1 MNNGNGLLRPLL
13 WIMGVSM
20 GLVAC
25 DDGSK
30 DPGTELPLLADQNQ
44 VQGKSDWYQP
54 PVAITWQWQLQGTLN
69 SDYPVALYDVDLF
82 DTPKASIE
90 QLQAVG
96 KKVICYFSAGSY
108 EDWRSDAAAFR
119 SQDLGKPLDGWEGE
133 RWLDIRSQAVRT
145 LMQQRLDLARD
156 KGCDGVEPDNMDGYT
171 NNTGFALTAAD
182 QLAFNREIA
191 VEAHRRHLSVGLKN
205 DLNQITDLVVD
216 FDFSVNEQCF
226 EFDEC
231 DLLLPFIKAGK
242 PVLNVEYRKAYVD
255 DASRRKALCA
265 EASNRRFS
273 TLILPLNLDDSFRY
287 ACF

>member
-13 WIMGVSM
+13 WIMGLGM

-25 DDGSK
+25 DDGSQ

-54 PVAITWQWQLQGTLN
+54 PVAVNWQWQLQGKLN

-191 VEAHRRHLSVGLKN
+191 AEAHRRRLSVGLKN

-242 PVLNVEYRKAYVD
+242 PLLNAEYRKAYVD
-255 DASRRKALCA
+255 DASRRKVLCT